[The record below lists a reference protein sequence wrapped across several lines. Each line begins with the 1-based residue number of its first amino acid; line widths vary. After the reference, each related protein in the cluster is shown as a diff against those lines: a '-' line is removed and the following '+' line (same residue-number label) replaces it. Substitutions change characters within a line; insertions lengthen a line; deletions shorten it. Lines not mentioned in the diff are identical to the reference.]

1 VNASRRF
8 VTSVV
13 LVAVV
18 VAGLLGTILLTHLKP
33 KLGLDLQGG
42 LSVVLT
48 APGGTP
54 TDKLDEAV
62 NILRNRIDRAGV
74 GEPEISRE
82 GNTNILIEI
91 PGVKDPEALLK
102 LVGQTAELQFRPV
115 LNQVSSGAAGYAT
128 TTVSPNAD
136 DKTAPVVLTDNAQS
150 IKYSLGPVSVDGSG
164 VSGATAVVDPSS
176 GAWRVDLTFK
186 GSAASAWTT
195 FTGNLACNQ
204 GVTKEI
210 AIVLDNVV
218 QSAPAVA
225 ADVVCHTGITSG
237 TTSITGVG
245 GQTDAKNL
253 ALVLATGALPVKLTQ
268 STVQT
273 VSATLGKASL
283 RAGLF
288 AGILGLVL
296 VMLYVAVYYRA
307 LGLQTWVGLFTF
319 SALVYGLVV
328 ILGKL
333 IGWNLTL
340 AGIAGLIVSIGI
352 TTDSYI
358 VFFERVKEEVHA
370 GKTLRSS
377 IDRGFRSALRTLF
390 TADSVTF
397 IAALILFLLAV
408 GSVKGFALTLGMAT
422 ALDVAIFLAL
432 TYPLAGLLAR
442 SPLFSTSRLLGMKGA
457 LEGTGQE
464 GLLRK
469 IYRSEFNIDF
479 IGRRARWLGISGV
492 LVAVSA
498 LTLIPGIRGLSFGID
513 FKGGSI
519 FQVPLSKNVTVP
531 TLTDAMAKAGF
542 PTAQV
547 QIFSDTLSHQRS
559 ANIQTEAITNPDAQ
573 AKVLDALSAA
583 SGTPAS
589 SISANVVGS
598 KWGGQITQ
606 KAVEGLIVFLIV
618 VIIYMAFRLE
628 AKMSA
633 AGIVALIHDLVIT
646 AGVYAIS
653 GLKVTPST
661 VIAILTILGYSLYDT
676 VVVFDKIKENVV
688 LPSNAKRSYKDIA
701 NLSMNQT
708 LMRSIN
714 TSLST
719 LIPVG
724 SLLFVG
730 SFLLGADTLRDL
742 ALALFVGIASGTYS
756 SIFVATPLLSIM
768 KEKEPRY
775 AALAAAKARAAAS
788 ADTKSPK
795 PAPAAETKK
804 TAAAEAKGTKA
815 PGPTDGKAGKGAPPP
830 PPVRPKPAPKAKAPA
845 KPASEEPAQPR
856 MPTPEEVEASLNGD
870 DEDEEETVEVTPAAN
885 RPPRPPGAA
894 GTRVQPRRTNRS
906 KRKKGRR

>member
-18 VAGLLGTILLTHLKP
+18 VVGLLGTIFLTHLKP

-48 APGGTP
+48 APSHTP
-54 TDKLDEAV
+54 TDKIDEAV

-82 GNTNILIEI
+82 GNNNVLIEI
-91 PGVKDPEALLK
+91 PGVKDPQSLLK

-115 LNQVSSGAAGYAT
+115 LSQVSSGAAGYAT

-136 DKTAPVVLTDNAQS
+136 DKTAQVVLTDQAQS
-150 IKYSLGPVSVDGSG
+150 NKFTLGPVAVDGSG
-164 VSGATAVVDPSS
+164 VSGASAVIDPSN
-176 GAWRVDLTFK
+176 GQWRVDVTFK
-186 GSAASAWTT
+186 GPAAGAWTT

-204 GVTKEI
+204 GPTREI

-218 QSAPAVA
+218 QSAPGVA
-225 ADVVCHTGITSG
+225 SDVVCHTGITSG

-245 GQTDAKNL
+245 GQTSAKNL

-307 LGLQTWVGLFTF
+307 LGLQTWVGLLTF
-319 SALVYGLVV
+319 SSFVYGLVV

-397 IAALILFLLAV
+397 IAALVLFLLAV

-442 SPLFSTSRLLGMKGA
+442 SPVFSTGKLIGMKGA
-457 LEGTGQE
+457 LEGTDQQ
-464 GLLRK
+464 GLIRK
-469 IYRSEFNIDF
+469 IYRSEFDIDF
-479 IGRRARWLGISGV
+479 IGRRRRWLGISAV

-498 LTLIPGIRGLSFGID
+498 IALIPAVRGLAFGID

-519 FQVPLSKNVTVP
+519 FTVPVSKSVSVP

-547 QIFSDTLSHQRS
+547 QLFTDTLSHQRS
-559 ANIQTEAITNPDAQ
+559 ANIQTEAITNPDTQ
-573 AKVLDALSAA
+573 TRVLDALSSAT
-583 SGTPAS
+583 GTPAS

-598 KWGGQITQ
+598 KWGSQITQ
-606 KAVEGLIVFLIV
+606 KAIEGLIVFLIV

-628 AKMSA
+628 TKMSL

-676 VVVFDKIKENVV
+676 VVVFDKIKENVI

-701 NLSMNQT
+701 NISMNQT

-788 ADTKSPK
+788 AEAKGPK
-795 PAPAAETKK
+795 AGPQETKK
-804 TAAAEAKGTKA
+804 PAAAATETKKPA
-815 PGPTDGKAGKGAPPP
+815 AQ
-830 PPVRPKPAPKAKAPA
+830 PKPTSKAAPAVKPKAKAVT
-845 KPASEEPAQPR
+845 EEPPPKR
-856 MPTPEEVEASLNGD
+856 MPTPEEVEESLNGEGD
-870 DEDEEETVEVTPAAN
+870 DEEDEEGTVEVTQRAN
-885 RPPRPPGAA
+885 RPARPPGAA
-894 GTRVQPRRTNRS
+894 GTRVQPRRSNRS